1 MNETHW
7 RTIAR
12 AVSWRLLATAMTVP
26 FTGLTTAVALHVV
39 LTVAHYI
46 HERVW
51 LKFNWGIN
59 K

>member
-26 FTGLTTAVALHVV
+26 FTGFTTAVTLHVV